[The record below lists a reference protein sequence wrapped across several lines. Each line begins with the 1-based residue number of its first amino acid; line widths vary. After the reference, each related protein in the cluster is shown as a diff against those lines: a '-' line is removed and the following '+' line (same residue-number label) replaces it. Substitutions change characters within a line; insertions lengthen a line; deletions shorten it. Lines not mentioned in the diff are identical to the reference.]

1 MAKFVEQR
9 NDASGRTYWV
19 FNPKKYI
26 RDALDVGYQR
36 FRTREEAIA
45 HSHRIVRQ
53 YEDHKS
59 RTGRAMR
66 IEEDTVAGL
75 VSFYKSTYE
84 WKKLTDNSQRLYD
97 TMIRTAFNL
106 RIGSANVTFDRMLTK
121 NVTPTHADKMQAQ
134 IAVSHSDHRAVHV
147 MKVLRKI
154 WYVGR
159 RHGKVAFNPF
169 ERMGLKGLES
179 RIVLWEIEEVEKL
192 VQTADK
198 YGASSIG
205 TLAIL
210 CYEMCQ
216 RPSDMRKLRWFD
228 IRNGQ
233 ANFIQ
238 EKTGTKVSFPI
249 SETVERR
256 LAELDTSTET
266 IVICEA
272 TQRPYD
278 RRLYGK
284 WFARIRK
291 LAGLPDHLQ
300 LRDLRRTGA
309 TLMAESNCT
318 EDELRSV
325 TGHQSR
331 DVLGTYVRPTLK
343 LAASG
348 MNKRSA
354 NTRALKWTK

>member
-1 MAKFVEQR
+1 MAKFVEER
-9 NDASGRTYWV
+9 KDTSGRTYWV

-26 RDALDVGYQR
+26 RDSLDVGYQR

-45 HSHRIVRQ
+45 HSNRIVRQ

-59 RTGRAMR
+59 RTGRALR

-84 WKKLTDNSQRLYD
+84 WTKLTDNSQRLYD

-106 RIGSANVTFDRMLTK
+106 RIGSANVTFDRMLSK

-134 IAVSHSDHRAVHV
+134 LSVSHSDHRAVHV
-147 MKVLRKI
+147 VKVFRKI
-154 WYVGR
+154 WYVGK
-159 RHGKVAFNPF
+159 RHGKVTFNPF
-169 ERMGLKGLES
+169 ERMGLKGLQD
-179 RIVLWEIEEVEKL
+179 RIVLWSPEQVEKL
-192 VQTADK
+192 IETADK
-198 YGASSIG
+198 HGAGSIG
-205 TLAIL
+205 TLALL
-210 CYEMCQ
+210 CYDLCQ
-216 RPSDMRKLRWFD
+216 RPSDMRKLTFANLKEGV
-228 IRNGQ
+228 IR
-233 ANFIQ
+233 FRQ
-238 EKTGTKVSFPI
+238 EKTGTEVEIPA
-249 SETVERR
+249 SERLLER
-256 LAELDTSTET
+256 LAGMGTQTGPM
-266 IVICEA
+266 VVCEA

-284 WFARIRK
+284 WFVRIRDA
-291 LAGLPDHLQ
+291 AGLPSSLQ

-309 TLMAESNCT
+309 TEMAEAGCT

-331 DVLGTYVRPTLK
+331 DVLSIYVRPTVK

-348 MNKRSA
+348 INKRFA
-354 NTRALKWTK
+354 KTKDA